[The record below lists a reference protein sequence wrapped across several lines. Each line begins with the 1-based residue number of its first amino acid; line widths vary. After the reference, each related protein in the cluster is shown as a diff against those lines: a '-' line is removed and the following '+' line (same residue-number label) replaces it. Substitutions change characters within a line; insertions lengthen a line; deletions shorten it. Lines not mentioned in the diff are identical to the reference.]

1 MQRESLPAIWH
12 WNFIQDY
19 LQELKSILSE
29 RLDEDMV
36 LFIKRNWTLSMWHIR
51 GWLTQTVNLD
61 AGKRNCEAHSFSLAK
76 R

>member
-1 MQRESLPAIWH
+1 M
-12 WNFIQDY
+12 
-19 LQELKSILSE
+19 SE

-36 LFIKRNWTLSMWHIR
+36 LFIKRNWTLSIWYIR